1 MKSRKD
7 KRKWMNISNGYGI
20 RCGIRCGIR
29 RGNIY
34 DDM

>member
-7 KRKWMNISNGYGI
+7 KRKWINISNGYGI
-20 RCGIRCGIR
+20 RCGIRCG
-29 RGNIY
+29 NIY